1 MTLTCEAIF
10 ENGVFRPVGVLR
22 SPILEG
28 QAVHLT
34 VEAPSPEEIL
44 KLAGQVYE
52 GLSAEQIDAVERIAL
67 DRRSWFGQH
76 EG

>member
-1 MTLTCEAIF
+1 MTVTCEAIF
-10 ENGVFRPVGVLR
+10 ENGVFRPVGALR

-28 QAVHLT
+28 QAVRLT

-52 GLSAEQIDAVERIAL
+52 GLSPEQIEAVERVAL
-67 DRRSWFGQH
+67 DRRSWFGPN